1 MDLIGTVA
9 QEQQPAGV
17 TTPLLCVMGQLD
29 QIVLWPGFVG
39 NDPENSAH

>member
-9 QEQQPAGV
+9 QEKQAAGV
-17 TTPLLCVMGQLD
+17 TTALLRVIGQLD
-29 QIVLWPGFVG
+29 QIVLWPGLVG